1 MLSGD
6 YYKREE
12 PLFAVDLA
20 RKDAR
25 HAQAIANKNG
35 MTMNNVHLADKLL
48 QVVKEQK
55 GEKGDLAGM
64 VRIADPNDLTRRPI

>member
-6 YYKREE
+6 YYKRDE

-35 MTMNNVHLADKLL
+35 VTMNNVQIADTLL
-48 QVVKEQK
+48 QSVKEHM
-55 GEKGDLAGM
+55 GEKGDIAGM
-64 VRIADPNDLTRRPI
+64 YGAKRKASGLPFEN

>member
-1 MLSGD
+1 MLTGD
-6 YYKREE
+6 YYKRDE

-35 MTMNNVHLADKLL
+35 VTMKNVQLADGLL
-48 QVVKEQK
+48 EQVKAHQ
-55 GEKGDLAGM
+55 GATGDIAGM
-64 VRIADPNDLTRRPI
+64 YGAKRKESGLPFEN